1 MPITLASKDIG
12 NQQSCTTSPCKNP
25 SAECIERSSKILTIG
40 LINNMPDSALEATER
55 QFTSLLDSACGS
67 MSISL
72 RLYALPGVP
81 RGELGAARI
90 AKSYADVEE
99 MWDAQ
104 LDGLIVTG
112 REPLTPN
119 LADEPYWES
128 FTKVLEWARDHTAS
142 TIWSCLAAHAAVL
155 HMDGIGR
162 IRSNHKRCG
171 VYDCA
176 RVMDHPL
183 TTGAPSRFKLPHSRW
198 NGIAEQELKDCGY
211 RILTQSA
218 EAGVDSFVKEDKSMF
233 VFLQGHPEYE
243 VNTLLLEYRRDI
255 GRYFRGE
262 AAAYPSIPR
271 GYFDA
276 ETEVALAELGREAR
290 LFPREELMSEATA
303 LLEKARIDNSW
314 RSTAACIYKNW
325 LNYLSEQKKQRLQAS
340 RVAGTSNRSD
350 SSTHTMAGASS
361 ISPIAALATGAQAP
375 STLSTAS
382 HSTLTIL

>member
-233 VFLQGHPEYE
+233 VFFQGHPEYE

-262 AAAYPSIPR
+262 AAVYPIIPH

-276 ETEVALAELGREAR
+276 GTELALAELGREAR
-290 LFPREELMSEATA
+290 LFPREELMREVSTA
-303 LLEKARIDNSW
+303 LENACIDNSW
-314 RSTAACIYKNW
+314 HTTAACIYKNW

-340 RVAGTSNRSD
+340 RVAKNPNRSE
-350 SSTHTMAGASS
+350 SSIHTMAGAGS
-361 ISPIAALATGAQAP
+361 ISPIATPTTGAQAP
-375 STLSTAS
+375 STLSTVS
-382 HSTLTIL
+382 LSTLTIL